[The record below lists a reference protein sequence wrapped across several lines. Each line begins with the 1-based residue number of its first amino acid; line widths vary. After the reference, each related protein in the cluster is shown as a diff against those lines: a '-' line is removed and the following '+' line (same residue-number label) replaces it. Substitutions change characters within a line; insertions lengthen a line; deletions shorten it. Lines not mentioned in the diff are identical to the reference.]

1 LKEKQMDITNEQG
14 KQMKILKIDIA
25 NEQGI
30 VKLFLVTNGEGG
42 VLGKAW
48 NYSKWTSK
56 SLKGKI

>member
-1 LKEKQMDITNEQG
+1 MDITNEQG
-14 KQMKILKIDIA
+14 KQMKFKKIDIA

-48 NYSKWTSK
+48 NYSKWTSN
-56 SLKGKI
+56 SLKGKN